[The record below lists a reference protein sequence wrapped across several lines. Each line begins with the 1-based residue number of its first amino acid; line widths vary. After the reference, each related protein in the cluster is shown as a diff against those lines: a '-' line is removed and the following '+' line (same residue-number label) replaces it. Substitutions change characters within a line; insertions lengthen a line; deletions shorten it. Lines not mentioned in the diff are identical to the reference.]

1 MTVKVKLNLPSSV
14 WTASDSASLASNTLA
29 SIKLRTSK
37 GVDANG
43 APFDGYSTN
52 SIYVKYK
59 GARLKPKGG
68 RKSRSGKSVF
78 YAGGYKQYKHESR
91 KRKRGKA
98 VGQSAEV
105 DLVLSGQLMN
115 NFIVLE
121 AKSSSFKLGLTKHVQ
136 HYGYD
141 VNNEREYIGLTKKE
155 VDILVETV
163 AIDIGNKI
171 RSKR

>member
-1 MTVKVKLNLPSSV
+1 
-14 WTASDSASLASNTLA
+14 
-29 SIKLRTSK
+29 
-37 GVDANG
+37 
-43 APFDGYSTN
+43 
-52 SIYVKYK
+52 
-59 GARLKPKGG
+59 
-68 RKSRSGKSVF
+68 
-78 YAGGYKQYKHESR
+78 
-91 KRKRGKA
+91 
-98 VGQSAEV
+98 
-105 DLVLSGQLMN
+105 MN

-121 AKSSSFKLGLTKHVQ
+121 AKSSSFKLGLTKHVR